1 METGMNKERNF
12 MEQPERKFHLQEF
25 KSISHAISTYE
36 DLNLLIKHLAE
47 GTTKAFDA
55 GGCCIMLLDEHEK
68 QLFTVSSYGVSE
80 EYLQKGPL
88 FVDDKYS
95 ALITG
100 KPVFIPDMQSEP
112 TIQYPEAA
120 KAEGIVS
127 MLSIPIKYRKAV
139 LGVIR
144 IYMGETRTIHEEDI
158 DSLRVIGVNL
168 GLVIQINGLTNFLD
182 KVKIAM
188 DSLPLRMTQG

>member
-1 METGMNKERNF
+1 
-12 MEQPERKFHLQEF
+12 MEQPERKFYLQEF
-25 KSISHAISTYE
+25 KAISHAISTYE

-47 GTTKAFDA
+47 GTTKTFHAK
-55 GGCCIMLLDEHEK
+55 GCCIMLLDEKEK
-68 QLFTVSSYGVSE
+68 QLFTVSSFGISY

-95 ALITG
+95 AIVTG
-100 KPVFIPDMQSEP
+100 KPVFIKDMQKEKS
-112 TIQYPEAA
+112 IQYPEAA

-127 MLSIPIKYRKAV
+127 MLSVPIKYRKAI

-144 IYMGETRTIHEEDI
+144 IYMGESRAIHEEDI

-168 GLVIQINGLTNFLD
+168 GLVIEINGLKNFLER
-182 KVKIAM
+182 VKLAM
-188 DSLPLRMTQG
+188 DSLPLRVIQE

>member
-1 METGMNKERNF
+1 MQQSEIRF
-12 MEQPERKFHLQEF
+12 DLRQF

-55 GGCCIMLLDEHEK
+55 KGCCIMLLDEREQ
-68 QLFTVSSYGVSE
+68 QLFTVSSFGISD

-88 FVDDKYS
+88 FVDNKYT
-95 ALITG
+95 ALVTG
-100 KPVFIPDMQSEP
+100 KPVFIQDMQNEKNV
-112 TIQYPEAA
+112 QYPEAA
-120 KAEGIVS
+120 KTEGIIS

-144 IYMGETRTIHEEDI
+144 IYMGESGNFHEEDI

-168 GLVIQINGLTNFLD
+168 GLVIEINGLNNFLE
-182 KVKIAM
+182 KVKVAM
-188 DSLPLRMTQG
+188 DSLPLRMVGE

>member
-1 METGMNKERNF
+1 
-12 MEQPERKFHLQEF
+12 
-25 KSISHAISTYE
+25 
-36 DLNLLIKHLAE
+36 LIKHLTE
-47 GTTKAFDA
+47 GTTKTFNAK
-55 GGCCIMLLDEHEK
+55 GCCFMLLDEREK
-68 QLFTVSSYGVSE
+68 QLFTVSSYGISD

-95 ALITG
+95 AMVTG
-100 KPVFIPDMQSEP
+100 NPVFIQDMQKEK

-127 MLSIPIKYRKAV
+127 MLSVPIKYRKAI

-144 IYMGETRTIHEEDI
+144 IYMGESRAIHEEDI

-168 GLVIQINGLTNFLD
+168 GLVIEINGLKNFVE
-182 KVKIAM
+182 KVKSAM
-188 DSLPLRMTQG
+188 DSLPLRVIQE